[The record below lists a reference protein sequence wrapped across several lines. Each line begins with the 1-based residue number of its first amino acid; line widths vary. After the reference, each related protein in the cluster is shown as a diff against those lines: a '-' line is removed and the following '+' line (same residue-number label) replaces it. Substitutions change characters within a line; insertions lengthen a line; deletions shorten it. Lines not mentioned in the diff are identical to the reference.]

1 MNRNQDV
8 VKYLET
14 APAEHQP
21 LLKTLRAMIRKH
33 VPQAEE
39 GFESKMPVYKVN
51 GDWYAAFAWRAK
63 GVMLYITKH
72 AAIDPFA
79 KELGKH
85 RSGKSC
91 IEMNPSKALS
101 AERLEALAG
110 EMLAALGKLK

>member
-1 MNRNQDV
+1 MNRNQEV
-8 VKYLET
+8 VQYIET
-14 APAEHQP
+14 APEKHRP
-21 LLKTLRAMIRKH
+21 LLRTLRALIRKH
-33 VPQAEE
+33 VPRAEE

-51 GDWYAAFAWRAK
+51 GDWYSAFAWRSK

-91 IEMNPSKALS
+91 IEMKPSKALS
-101 AERLEALAG
+101 ADRLEELAG
-110 EMLAALGKLK
+110 TMLAALGKL